1 MDDRGKPINSHSPE
15 VPSRPAVVISVS
27 DVVPAAEALR
37 EVPYAT
43 GVEAALTPVPSVVR
57 RWTGRSSGQPVTACS
72 RYHGSLVAD
81 VEYHPMVAATS
92 LAFNDHRRLTLS
104 PDAIWL
110 LIAQGFANHVN
121 ANAET
126 LRRRL
131 VNHQGKLE
139 IEVRRDDFVK
149 DSPENPW
156 PEVFEEFAAHI
167 RRHIGEE
174 THELLRP
181 TFSTTGPTEQAAA
194 DIVLLDTMQSYFD
207 YVLLSFCGIPA
218 ITLEGTVADWQSIAR
233 RARDLARFDL
243 GWWIDVLTPI
253 LDQFVEAASGRAD
266 RRFWQSICRVDDTS
280 GGPFTSGWIVAFFP
294 YLRDHDDRA
303 TMRNQWLSG
312 PRRTRA
318 SVLFPPAEDRPS
330 RSVVLGP
337 TTNAFPSGLSRAPFR
352 WQYFE
357 ESYEMEFVGGF
368 VGVRQELATLALH
381 PEIGWAVRSAT
392 EGG

>member
-266 RRFWQSICRVDDTS
+266 RRFWQSICRVGDDFCTMAYDPV
-280 GGPFTSGWIVAFFP
+280 GGRNSKRPANSPDCAP
-294 YLRDHDDRA
+294 YRRGTVHRPRTA
-303 TMRNQWLSG
+303 PPGASCSV
-312 PRRTRA
+312 PRRTRSRVGSPGRRSGGSTLRNPTRWSLSAA
-318 SVLFPPAEDRPS
+318 SSVFA
-330 RSVVLGP
+330 RS
-337 TTNAFPSGLSRAPFR
+337 
-352 WQYFE
+352 
-357 ESYEMEFVGGF
+357 
-368 VGVRQELATLALH
+368 
-381 PEIGWAVRSAT
+381 
-392 EGG
+392 